1 MEKQTSIASAKID
14 YNILARLS
22 HDVRSPFNGLIGF
35 SDLLSTHFDEL
46 SDDKRKEY
54 ADLIRQ
60 LSRKSFFQLQFFT
73 TWIKIISNNLHLNQA
88 IVEYRDIIEQS
99 IEFCS
104 NDVESRHITIVE
116 AQQQSFRMHAD
127 ISLITTAISSVLGSA
142 IRLMASNSQL
152 TITTLSNKPAHLKI
166 SGKFADAIQ
175 PDSDP
180 FQLLLLAKNE
190 YTESSSR
197 LWIAKQII
205 DKHNGLLS
213 FEQQQDPSL
222 FEIHITFL
230 DQAPQKA

>member
-1 MEKQTSIASAKID
+1 MEKPSSIASAHID

-35 SDLLSTHFDEL
+35 SDLLSTHYDEL

-73 TWIKIISNNLHLNQA
+73 IWIKIISNNLHLNQA
-88 IVEYRDIIEQS
+88 VVEYRDIIEQS

-104 NDVESRHITIVE
+104 NEVESRRITIVE
-116 AQQQSFRMHAD
+116 PEQQRFKMHAD
-127 ISLITTAISSVLGSA
+127 ISLLTTAISSILSSA
-142 IRLMASNSQL
+142 IRVMESQTQL
-152 TITTLSNKPAHLKI
+152 TITTVSSKPTHLKI
-166 SGKFADAIQ
+166 SGKFAQTIQ

-222 FEIHITFL
+222 FEIHISFL
-230 DQAPQKA
+230 DQQ

>member
-1 MEKQTSIASAKID
+1 MEKPSSIASAHID

-35 SDLLSTHFDEL
+35 SDLLSTHYDEL

-54 ADLIRQ
+54 AELIRQ

-73 TWIKIISNNLHLNQA
+73 IWIKIISNNLNLNQA
-88 IVEYRDIIEQS
+88 VVEYRDIIEQS

-104 NDVESRHITIVE
+104 NEIESRHIKIVE
-116 AQQQSFRMHAD
+116 PEQQRFKMHAD
-127 ISLITTAISSVLGSA
+127 ISLLTTAISSILSSV
-142 IRLMASNSQL
+142 IRVMEAQTQL
-152 TITTLSNKPAHLKI
+152 TITTVSSKPIHLKI
-166 SGKFADAIQ
+166 SGKFSQTIQ

-222 FEIHITFL
+222 FDIHISFL
-230 DQAPQKA
+230 D